1 MKSLGSFA
9 VSVMAFYLLVERI
22 GARADLPGASGCDRL
37 RPFIII
43 TLARATNPAQHS
55 RYSD

>member
-22 GARADLPGASGCDRL
+22 GARADLPGASGRDL
-37 RPFIII
+37 RPNII
-43 TLARATNPAQHS
+43 TLARASNLAQHS